1 MLISYFTE
9 QPMSVYPTEEALR
22 VQPDDNP
29 ARHPGDTVLLLPNRL
44 FDPVEG
50 SRLYRERL
58 EHYKLAEEVGFD
70 AVMTNEHHTAPF
82 CMSARINVMSA
93 FVAAVTNRV
102 KILQLGNPLPLWD
115 NPVQLAE
122 ETAMLDMLSGGRL
135 VAGIVRGS
143 GVEQLA
149 NNVNP
154 AYNRERFVE
163 AHDLL
168 IKAWTVPGPW
178 RWEGTHYDFRVVNPW
193 AVPLQKPHPRIMV
206 PGVISKETVEFAAR
220 HAYPY
225 VALGTTIEDTKR
237 IWDFYAN
244 IANESGY
251 VAGPEHRGYLMRCTV
266 AATEKE
272 ALERARQYL
281 WMAGEFTGVGRFTW
295 ANPTGYSS
303 FDARRGRKP
312 GGSLGGYHSEEDFRR
327 HLEEGT
333 IIAGTP
339 DQVVEKIGRWLE
351 ATRPGIFVLWA
362 SEGRMV
368 QAESLDAI
376 RLMGER
382 VLPEVRKMAASLG
395 LAGPD
400 EAGAPVSLAAGS
412 PIQPATAVPN

>member
-9 QPMSVYPTEEALR
+9 QPMSTYPADEALKLH
-22 VQPDDNP
+22 PDDNP
-29 ARHPGDTVLLLPNRL
+29 ARHPGDTTLLFPNRF
-44 FDPVEG
+44 FDSVEG

-58 EHYKLAEEVGFD
+58 EHYRVAEEVGFD

-82 CMSARINVMSA
+82 CMSARINIMSA
-93 FVAAVTNRV
+93 FAAAVTKRV

-122 ETAMLDMLSGGRL
+122 ETAMIDMLSGGRL
-135 VAGIVRGS
+135 VTGVVRGS

-168 IKAWTVPGPW
+168 VKAWTVPGPW
-178 RWEGTHYDFRVVNPW
+178 RWEGTHYDMRVVNPW
-193 AVPLQKPHPRIMV
+193 ATPLQKPHPRIMV

-225 VALGTTIEDTKR
+225 VALGTTVDDTKK
-237 IWDFYAN
+237 IWNFYDQVA
-244 IANESGY
+244 AEAGY
-251 VAGPEHRGYLMRCTV
+251 QAGPEHRGYLMRCCV
-266 AATEKE
+266 AETEKE
-272 ALERARQYL
+272 AHERGRQYL
-281 WMAGEFTGVGRFTW
+281 WMAGEFTGVARFTW

-303 FDARRGRKP
+303 FDTRKSRKP
-312 GGSLGGYHSEEDFRR
+312 GGSLGGFQGEEEFRK
-327 HLEEGT
+327 HLQQGT

-339 DQVVEKIGRWLE
+339 DQVIEKIKMWLE
-351 ATRPGIFVLWA
+351 QTRPGILVLWA
-362 SEGRMV
+362 SDGRMT
-368 QAESLDAI
+368 QPEALDCI
-376 RLMGER
+376 RLMGEQ
-382 VLPEVRKMAASLG
+382 VLPEVRRIGASLG

-400 EAGAPVSLAAGS
+400 EINAPVSLAAGPPWS
-412 PIQPATAVPN
+412 ALATV

>member
-1 MLISYFTE
+1 
-9 QPMSVYPTEEALR
+9 VA
-22 VQPDDNP
+22 
-29 ARHPGDTVLLLPNRL
+29 
-44 FDPVEG
+44 G

-70 AVMTNEHHTAPF
+70 AVMTNEHHNAPF
-82 CMSARINVMSA
+82 CMSARINIMSA
-93 FVAAVTNRV
+93 FIAATTERV
-102 KILQLGNPLPLWD
+102 KILQLGNPLPVWD

-122 ETAMLDMLSGGRL
+122 ETAMIDMLSGGRL

-178 RWEGTHYDFRVVNPW
+178 RWEGVHYDLRVVNPW
-193 AVPLQKPHPRIMV
+193 AVPLQKPHPRVMV

-225 VALGTTIEDTKR
+225 IALGTTVDDTRR
-237 IWDFYAN
+237 IWDFYDQVAT
-244 IANESGY
+244 ESGY
-251 VAGPEHRGYLMRCTV
+251 RAGPEHRGYLMRCCV
-266 AATEKE
+266 AETEEE
-272 ALERARQYL
+272 ALRRAREYL
-281 WMAGEFTGVGRFTW
+281 WMAGEFTGVARFTW

-303 FDARRGRKP
+303 FDTRKNRKP
-312 GGSLGGYHSEEDFRR
+312 GGALGGYETEEDFRR
-327 HLEEGT
+327 HLEQGT

-339 DQVVEKIGRWLE
+339 AQVIEKIAYWLE
-351 ATRPGIFVLWA
+351 QTRPGILVLWA
-362 SEGRMV
+362 SEGRMT
-368 QAESLDAI
+368 QAEALDCI

-382 VLPEVRKMAASLG
+382 VLPEVRRIGASLG

-400 EAGAPVSLAAGS
+400 AVNAPVSLAAG
-412 PIQPATAVPN
+412 PPPPLAAAV